1 MEAALELFGGIGL
14 FLFGM
19 SLMGSSL
26 EKLAGSGMGRI
37 LEKLTTSKKKGV
49 GAIKGWALGLGVT
62 GIIQSSAAT
71 TIMLIGFVNA
81 GIMTLAQAIP
91 VVFGANVGSTVTAQ
105 ILRLGDLGSGSLILQ
120 LLKPSSFAPML
131 VAVGAG
137 MYIFVKKQKVKD
149 VAGILIGLGTLF
161 YGMTMMEEVFAPLK
175 SNPKFQEF
183 FTSFS
188 NPLIGILTG
197 LVLTAIIQSSSASV
211 GILQAL
217 SATGSVTYGI
227 AIPIIIGQNIGK
239 CMTIVIGGIGANKKA
254 KRVALSYLLFN
265 IIGAIVIGSVV
276 YAIYYTVGIPAFENT
291 VNRGNIANLHLAFNL
306 IMSVLLLPLS
316 NKIAALTGKILRDKD
331 EEPAENEEF
340 RRLDPMLLSTPGIAL
355 SQCRHLMKKMGSRI
369 VENYNLSLGL
379 LDNYDQKV
387 VDKINENE
395 SFIDRCETEIT
406 RYALKIDTK
415 RLTPDNRLI
424 LSEILNSI
432 GDFERIGDRC
442 INIAFAAQE
451 KKEKGVAFSAAGLLE
466 IAAISGAVDQVIN
479 MTLDAF
485 EHDQEKAAHRI
496 FPLSETIGSLS
507 EAIQSHHV
515 ERLQEGDCGVNG
527 GVVLYDLV
535 NSFESIGSH
544 ASNIARHVVKRVI
557 GNEAF
562 DDMHGEVVDPT
573 SPEYKAMEL
582 FYREKYLEPIMTTKG
597 ASMRKQ
603 ETEEKN
609 ESGDKGR
616 VEHSGD
622 KGHVEYSGDKS
633 PADRSS
639 DKSPQKRSGDADPAN
654 RLSGAASSAMK
665 AAAESDKTSETE
677 KRSGKRLEKEADS
690 EKTKKKKSDSKNK
703 DQKIREQKNKDQ
715 KGKDQKSKDKKE
727 KNQKVTKET
736 PKKGKKEDKNKNK
749 KNP

>member
-1 MEAALELFGGIGL
+1 MEAALQLFGGVGL

-37 LEKLTTSKKKGV
+37 LEKLTTSKKRGV
-49 GAIKGWALGLGVT
+49 GAIKGWGLGLGVT

-81 GIMTLAQAIP
+81 GIMTLAQSIP
-91 VVFGANVGSTVTAQ
+91 VVFGSNVGSTVTAQ
-105 ILRLGDLGSGSLILQ
+105 ILRLGDLGSGGIVLK

-131 VAVGAG
+131 VAVGAA

-197 LVLTAIIQSSSASV
+197 LVLTAVIQSSSASV

-227 AIPIIIGQNIGK
+227 AIPMIIGQNIGK
-239 CMTIVIGGIGANKKA
+239 CMTIVIGSIGANKKA

-265 IIGAIVIGSVV
+265 VIGAILIGSVV

-306 IMSVLLLPLS
+306 IMSILLLPLS
-316 NKIAALTGKILRDKD
+316 NQMAALTGKIIRDKD
-331 EEPAENEEF
+331 EQSDDEDF

-355 SQCRHLMKKMGSRI
+355 EQCRLLMKKMGEKI
-369 VENYNLSLGL
+369 AENYGLALGL
-379 LDNYDQKV
+379 LETYDQKA

-395 SFIDRCETEIT
+395 AFIDRCETSIT
-406 RYALKIDTK
+406 EYALKIDPK
-415 RLTPDNRLI
+415 RLTPDNRRI
-424 LSEILNSI
+424 LTEILNSI

-442 INIAFAAQE
+442 VNIAFAAKE
-451 KKEKGVAFSAAGLLE
+451 KKEKDVTFSAAGLLE
-466 IAAISGAVDQVIN
+466 IASISGAVDQVIGI
-479 MTLDAF
+479 AF
-485 EHDQEKAAHRI
+485 EAFDQDQGNAAHRI
-496 FPLSETIGSLS
+496 FPLSETIASLR

-535 NSFESIGSH
+535 NSFESIGDH

-557 GNEAF
+557 GDEAF
-562 DDMHGEVVDPT
+562 DEMHGEVLDPAD
-573 SPEYKAMEL
+573 PEYKAAEL
-582 FYREKYLEPIMTTKG
+582 FYREKYLEPILAAKTIWSHTAAKNMDSLEEDGEKPVKP
-597 ASMRKQ
+597 AKSEKDDRKQ
-603 ETEEKN
+603 KSEKEN
-609 ESGDKGR
+609 GDK
-616 VEHSGD
+616 
-622 KGHVEYSGDKS
+622 
-633 PADRSS
+633 
-639 DKSPQKRSGDADPAN
+639 
-654 RLSGAASSAMK
+654 K
-665 AAAESDKTSETE
+665 A
-677 KRSGKRLEKEADS
+677 
-690 EKTKKKKSDSKNK
+690 
-703 DQKIREQKNKDQ
+703 
-715 KGKDQKSKDKKE
+715 KKE
-727 KNQKVTKET
+727 KAGKSEKSKGDKTEKSEK
-736 PKKGKKEDKNKNK
+736 PKSEKKEKSEKKDAKSKEIKKAKKKDK
-749 KNP
+749 